1 MSGNIWV
8 LVEHREGDLR
18 RASIEA
24 IGAASAIAAGRG
36 WGVTA
41 LVLGQGQEG
50 LAAQVARHGV
60 SKVWYW
66 DHADL
71 AHYSSEGYATALAA
85 AVAGEKPTAIF
96 MGATSLGKDLAGKLA
111 ARLGVGLLADVTKLT
126 VEGDDTLIAE
136 RPRNAGKVIVTVA
149 TGPARPQ
156 LATLRPKAFEP
167 AAAGGSEAPVEKKA
181 FTPPANGIPVKFVEL
196 KKAGGSRAELSE
208 ADIVVSGG
216 RGLKGPENF
225 HLVENLAT
233 ALGAAVGASRAV
245 VDAGW
250 RDHSE
255 QVGQTG
261 KTVTPKLY
269 VACAISGAIQH
280 LVGMTNSGRV
290 LAINKDP
297 DAPIFKRA
305 DYAIVGDAFE
315 IMPALTEAIK
325 KAREH

>member
-24 IGAASAIAAGRG
+24 IGAAARIAGGKG
-36 WGVTA
+36 WEVTA
-41 LVLGQGQEG
+41 LVMGHGQEG
-50 LAAQVARHGV
+50 LAAKVAGHGV
-60 SKVWYW
+60 SRVWYW

-71 AHYSSEGYATALAA
+71 QHYSAEAYATAIAA
-85 AVAGEKPTAIF
+85 EVQKQRPTALF
-96 MGATSLGKDLAGKLA
+96 LGATSMGKDLGGKLA
-111 ARLGVGLLADVTKLT
+111 ARLGVGLLADVTKVD
-126 VEGDDTLIAE
+126 VEGEDSLVAE

-156 LATLRPKAFEP
+156 LVTLRPKAFEP
-167 AAAGGSEAPVEKKA
+167 AAASGTAAPVEKKE
-181 FTPPANGIPVKFVEL
+181 FTPPAGGIPVRFQEL

-225 HLVENLAT
+225 HLVENLAG

-305 DYAIVGDAFE
+305 DYVIVGDAFE

-325 KAREH
+325 KAKEH